1 MVRIRISPDQ
11 IDPAALLSRVRSDA
25 DGAVLLFVGTV
36 RNHNEGR
43 SVEHLEYEA
52 YAEMAE
58 RELAEI
64 AAEAAE
70 RWEVGDVAVE
80 HRTGLLRIGE
90 ASVAI
95 AVASPHREAA
105 YAASR
110 YIIEELKKRVPIWKR
125 EGYSDGRSEWV
136 RGCAHGPAEE
146 PAGAE
151 RDNG

>member
-1 MVRIRISPDQ
+1 MARIRISPDPL
-11 IDPAALLSRVRSDA
+11 DPAALVSRVRSDA
-25 DGAVLLFVGTV
+25 DGAVILFVGTV
-36 RNHNEGR
+36 RDHNEGR

-64 AAEAAE
+64 ADEAVE
-70 RWEVGDVAVE
+70 RWKVGDVAVE

-95 AVASPHREAA
+95 AVASAHRDAA
-105 YAASR
+105 YSASR

-125 EGYSDGRSEWV
+125 EGYTDGRSEWV

-146 PAGAE
+146 PVGAE
-151 RDNG
+151 RDHG